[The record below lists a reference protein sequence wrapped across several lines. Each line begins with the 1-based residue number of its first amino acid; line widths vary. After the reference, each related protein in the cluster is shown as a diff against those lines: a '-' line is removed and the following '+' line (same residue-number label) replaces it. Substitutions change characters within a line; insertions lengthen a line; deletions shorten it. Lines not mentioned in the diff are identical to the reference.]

1 MSLLKGLIE
10 KSYYKIRIIFTF
22 CLVTS
27 ALVLITSAV
36 SYRFIKELYL
46 GELSRQVNVSTQL
59 LSRQLD
65 KRYLDILHFGLPEKS
80 VGDYFRDVFQRF
92 LDPDLQNEAFI
103 FDRNFT
109 VMVHSASKA
118 SEGTQDV
125 RLMLNRKEISELK
138 PGQSVSSLPF
148 KGDDGNWYLWS
159 FCRLDDSFWLALREN
174 ALHLEKV
181 EDFSL
186 IFLYIGLGGLIVSIL
201 LGLLLARSVSR
212 PLDRLAA
219 FSRQI
224 GGGDLLAPEPE
235 KMYGEIK
242 ELSSS
247 MNKMRYGLAR
257 IQSEKEAMLAQI
269 AHEIRN
275 PLGGIELLAGLLKED
290 MLKENKSPAYPDKIL
305 GEINGL
311 KSLITAFLSYSRPM
325 PSNPSWVNT
334 SLVFGEIRDIFCT
347 KLKEKKVC
355 LSISD
360 NLGRIYF
367 DAAQLRNIIVNL
379 IANSLEALPEEGH
392 IDLIAEK
399 DGSASLIAVKD
410 DGPGIPKE
418 NLPQIFEPFF
428 STKKDGTGLGLA
440 ISKKLCLENN
450 ARLEAGNNPE
460 KGSVFTIIKKNSL

>member
-1 MSLLKGLIE
+1 MTVLKGLIE
-10 KSYYKIRIIFTF
+10 KSYYRIRIIFTF

-27 ALVLITSAV
+27 AFVLITSAV
-36 SYRFIKELYL
+36 SYRFIRDLYL
-46 GELSRQVNVSTQL
+46 SELSRQVNVSTQL
-59 LSRQLD
+59 LSRQID
-65 KRYLDILHFGLPEKS
+65 KKYLDILHFGFPEKS
-80 VGDYFRDVFQRF
+80 VGDYYRDIFHSF
-92 LDPDLQNEAFI
+92 LDPDLQMEAFL

-109 VMVHSASKA
+109 ILVHSASKTM
-118 SEGTQDV
+118 EGTQDV

-138 PGQSVSSLPF
+138 LGQSASSLPF

-174 ALHLEKV
+174 ALHLQKV
-181 EDFSL
+181 ENFSS
-186 IFLYIGLGGLIVSIL
+186 IFLYIGLGGLAVSFI
-201 LGLLLARSVSR
+201 LGLLLAGSISR
-212 PLDRLAA
+212 PLDRLAS

-247 MNKMRYGLAR
+247 MNKMRYGLLR
-257 IQSEKEAMLAQI
+257 IQNEKETMLAQI

-290 MLKENKSPAYPDKIL
+290 ILKENKNPAYADKIL

-311 KSLITAFLSYSRPM
+311 KALITAFLSYSRPM
-325 PSNPSWVNT
+325 PSDPSWVST
-334 SLVFGEIRDIFCT
+334 SEIFCGIRDIFST
-347 KLKEKKVC
+347 KLKERRVC
-355 LSISD
+355 LDIND

-367 DAAQLRNIIVNL
+367 DPQHLRNILVNL
-379 IANSLEALPEEGH
+379 IANSLEALQEEGH
-392 IDLIAEK
+392 IELIAEK
-399 DGSASLIAVKD
+399 AGGTSLISVKD
-410 DGPGIPKE
+410 NGPGIPKE

-450 ARLEAGNNPE
+450 AILEAGNND
-460 KGSVFTIIKKNSL
+460 KGSVFTIIKKNGL